1 MKEKELL
8 LETKGLTKKFPGT
21 LANDHINIKINKGEV
36 HAIVGE
42 NGAGKSTFCNILTG
56 ALKPDEGELIFN
68 GKVINLKSTA
78 DAILSGISM
87 VHQERNLV
95 PIFNGAENILL
106 RNEPIINAIGVL
118 DKKNAL
124 KEARKV
130 LLSFEE
136 EINLPLDVPV
146 RYLSQGQ
153 QQLVEII
160 RSCLNQNK
168 LLILD
173 EPTSSLSEDG
183 TKLLFRIIKKIT
195 ANGTSVIFVSHKLD
209 EVFYISDSI
218 SVFRN
223 GRCVKTKKTSELSKD
238 ECISL
243 MVNRNIGQLFP
254 EYSDS
259 SSSEIILEGKDI
271 CDSKN
276 ELKNVNFKVRKGE
289 KIGWYGLVGSGRTEL
304 AELIMGIRTKKNGSL
319 KLNGKE
325 IENIST
331 VEMRKNGC
339 FLIPEERR
347 TNSEFPHFT
356 VGQNVGVAFIDKIIS
371 SLGLFIPRKEYSFVE
386 KLINSGRFTIK
397 YGDLRDGMDT
407 LSGGNKQKIIIS
419 RGIYQEG
426 LKLLIA
432 DEPTQGI
439 DVGAKY
445 DIYELTNLLTKQ
457 GVSIVFISS
466 ELLELIGICDRI
478 CIFHK
483 GNIIAELEKDEF
495 DSEKII
501 SYAFGMKTSRNKK

>member
-1 MKEKELL
+1 LQ
-8 LETKGLTKKFPGT
+8 P
-21 LANDHINIKINKGEV
+21 N
-36 HAIVGE
+36 
-42 NGAGKSTFCNILTG
+42 
-56 ALKPDEGELIFN
+56 EGELIFN
-68 GKVINLKSTA
+68 GKVIHLKSPA
-78 DAILSGISM
+78 DAISKGISM

-106 RNEPIINAIGVL
+106 RNEPTINALGIL

-124 KEARKV
+124 KEAQKV

-136 EINLPLDVPV
+136 EIDLPLDIPV

-160 RSCLNQNK
+160 RSCRDQNQ

-195 ANGTSVIFVSHKLD
+195 KNGTSVIFVSHKLE

-223 GRCVKTKKTSELSKD
+223 GKCVATRKTSELSKD
-238 ECISL
+238 ECITL
-243 MVNRNIGQLFP
+243 MVNRNIGRLFP
-254 EYSDS
+254 KYSNS
-259 SSSEIILEGKDI
+259 SSSEIILEGKGISDNK
-271 CDSKN
+271 S
-276 ELKNVNFKVRKGE
+276 ELKNINFKVRKGE

-304 AELIMGIRTKKNGSL
+304 AELIMGIRIKQNGSL

-331 VEMRKNGC
+331 IEMRKNGC

-347 TNSEFPHFT
+347 MNSEFPYFT
-356 VGQNVGVAFIDKIIS
+356 VGQNIGVAFIDKIIS
-371 SLGLFIPRKEYSFVE
+371 SLGLLIPRKEYSFVE
-386 KLINSGRFTIK
+386 KLIDSGSFPVK
-397 YGDLRDGMDT
+397 YGDLKDDMDT

-445 DIYELTNLLTKQ
+445 DIYELANSLTKQ

-478 CIFHK
+478 CIFHN
-483 GNIIAELEKDEF
+483 GSIIAELDKGEF
-495 DSEKII
+495 DSEKIV
-501 SYAFGMKTSRNKK
+501 SYAFGIETSHNKK